1 MNNWNQILTTAFL
14 TVISGALVFCLGQI
28 VLNFF
33 IEPIQ
38 KLDECRGKICDTL
51 IFYRNIYM
59 NPGTLNKEKEKEVSD
74 KIRELASIL
83 LSRKAM
89 IRGYDFFVKY
99 KIIPSNENI
108 ILAHKSLIGISNS
121 IPASG
126 KKNIDCMIEA
136 NIQREQEI
144 KNALKIEL

>member
-1 MNNWNQILTTAFL
+1 MNQILTTAFL

-28 VLNFF
+28 VLRFF

-51 IFYRNIYM
+51 IFYRNVYM
-59 NPGTLNKEKEKEVSD
+59 NPGTLNKEKEQEVSN
-74 KIRELASIL
+74 KLRELSSVL

-99 KIIPSNENI
+99 SIIPSKENI
-108 ILAHKSLIGISNS
+108 LSAHRNLSGISNS
-121 IPASG
+121 IPANNN
-126 KKNIDCMIEA
+126 KDNFFAMEMNRKMEM
-136 NIQREQEI
+136 EI
-144 KNALKIEL
+144 KDALKIEF

>member
-28 VLNFF
+28 VLKFF

-51 IFYRNIYM
+51 IFYRNVNM
-59 NPGTLNKEKEKEVSD
+59 NPGTLNKEKELEVSYR
-74 KIRELASIL
+74 IRELASVL

-89 IRGYDFFVKY
+89 IRGYDFFVKN

-108 ILAHKSLIGISNS
+108 ILAHKNLIGISNS

-136 NIQREQEI
+136 NRQREQEI
-144 KNALKIEL
+144 KNALKIEF